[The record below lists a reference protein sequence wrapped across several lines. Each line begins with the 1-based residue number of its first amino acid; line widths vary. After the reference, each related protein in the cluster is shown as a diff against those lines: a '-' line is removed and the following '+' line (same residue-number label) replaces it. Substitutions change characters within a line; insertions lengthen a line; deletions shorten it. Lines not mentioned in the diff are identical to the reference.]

1 MNNRGIVLLTDPELV
16 TESVPDKSVV
26 AGGHTYDLL
35 AATGQDL
42 GEPLTDKMIISLF
55 LFALP
60 LTVVVQVLI
69 ISGKTEQDRFTKLPD
84 SVPPKQL
91 RVSLTQ
97 LLPKTTVAD

>member
-1 MNNRGIVLLTDPELV
+1 MGKRVMVLLTDPELV
-16 TESVPDKSVV
+16 TDSVADKIVV
-26 AGGHTYDLL
+26 AGVQTYDLL
-35 AATGQDL
+35 VATGQVL

-55 LFALP
+55 LLALP

-69 ISGKTEQDRFTKLPD
+69 ISGKAEQDRFTKLPD

-91 RVSLTQ
+91 RVSFTQ

>member
-1 MNNRGIVLLTDPELV
+1 MGKRVMVLLTDPELV

-42 GEPLTDKMIISLF
+42 GEPLTDKMIISL
-55 LFALP
+55 LLLALP

-69 ISGKTEQDRFTKLPD
+69 ISGKTEHDRFRKLPD
-84 SVPPKQL
+84 RVPSEQL

>member
-1 MNNRGIVLLTDPELV
+1 MGKRVMVLLTDPELV
-16 TESVPDKSVV
+16 TDSVADKIVV
-26 AGGHTYDLL
+26 AGVQTYDLL
-35 AATGQDL
+35 VATGQVL

-55 LFALP
+55 LLALP

-91 RVSLTQ
+91 RVSFTQ

>member
-1 MNNRGIVLLTDPELV
+1 MDNRVIVLLTDPVLV
-16 TESVPDKSVV
+16 TDSVADKTVV
-26 AGGHTYDLL
+26 TGGHTYDLL
-35 AATGQDL
+35 VATGQVL

-55 LFALP
+55 LLALP

-97 LLPKTTVAD
+97 LLPKTTVAN